1 MRAIPRLIALAL
13 ITSAAP
19 VSAQAIPA
27 SQFATVMQSVAGE
40 QLTIEYSR
48 PKARGRQIVGGL
60 IKWDKV
66 WTPGADWATT
76 FETSSDLTVN
86 GEFLPAGKYSVWLI
100 PREGARWSFILSR
113 EARVYHVAYPGEE
126 NDALRLEVEL
136 EETYPMEN
144 LTFQFPEVEQ
154 RDAVLAY
161 HWGTGRIQLKLHIG
175 AIETDSAGS

>member
-1 MRAIPRLIALAL
+1 MRAIFRLIALAVL
-13 ITSAAP
+13 TSAAP
-19 VSAQAIPA
+19 VAAQAIPA

-40 QLTIEYSR
+40 TLTIEYSR

-60 IKWDKV
+60 IKWDKE

-136 EETYPMEN
+136 EETHLMEN
-144 LTFQFPEVEQ
+144 LTFHFPEVEQ

-161 HWGTGRIQLKLHIG
+161 HWGTGRIQLEIHVG
-175 AIETDSAGS
+175 GMETDSTGS

>member
-1 MRAIPRLIALAL
+1 MRSIRGIFVLVGLL
-13 ITSAAP
+13 GAAP
-19 VSAQAIPA
+19 AAAQAIPA

-40 QLTIEYSR
+40 RLVIEYSR

-76 FETSSDLTVN
+76 FETSSDIAVN
-86 GEFLPAGKYSVWLI
+86 GEPLPAGKYSVWFI
-100 PREGARWSFILSR
+100 PREDEAWSLIFSR

-126 NDALRLEVEL
+126 KDALRLAVEL
-136 EETYPMEN
+136 EETHPMEN
-144 LTFQFPEVEQ
+144 LTFHFPEVEQ

-161 HWGTGRIQLKLHIG
+161 HWGNGRIQIAIHVG
-175 AIETDSAGS
+175 AMETDAEGM